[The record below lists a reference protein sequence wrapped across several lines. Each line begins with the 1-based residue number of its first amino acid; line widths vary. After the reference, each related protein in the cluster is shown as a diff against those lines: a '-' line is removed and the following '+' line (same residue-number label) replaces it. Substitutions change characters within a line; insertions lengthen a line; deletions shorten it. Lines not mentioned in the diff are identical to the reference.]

1 MHFSWI
7 GSNLSFHCKQT
18 IVADWFRGSLIASR
32 KNAKSDRSVAEQ
44 AARVCFRNVF
54 PSRTCDLSPSCVVV
68 LFDRCEP
75 LSLNAI
81 TPFDVRRPERYES
94 YRKDVKFFTDRAL
107 CLPHLLSAI
116 YLFLFS
122 ISLILSLFFPLLFQT
137 GVCGHQHKFIRHAPG
152 CVGRGCG
159 IIKN

>member
-1 MHFSWI
+1 MPKATGRWQSKQQGFVFEMFSPHVRAICPLHVWV
-7 GSNLSFHCKQT
+7 L
-18 IVADWFRGSLIASR
+18 
-32 KNAKSDRSVAEQ
+32 
-44 AARVCFRNVF
+44 
-54 PSRTCDLSPSCVVV
+54 V

-116 YLFLFS
+116 CLFSFS

-137 GVCGHQHKFIRHAPG
+137 GVCGHQHKFIRRTAG
-152 CVGRGCG
+152 CVGRGCS